1 MSHILLNNLPYA
13 ISLFFLLFIMKNIW
27 AIKLYLTRNI
37 YLFFLSALFSLSNTS
52 EGVNWCKY
60 MEIGSLE

>member
-1 MSHILLNNLPYA
+1 MQLA
-13 ISLFFLLFIMKNIW
+13 FFLLFIMKNIW

-37 YLFFLSALFSLSNTS
+37 YLFFLNALFSLSNTS

>member
-1 MSHILLNNLPYA
+1 MQLA
-13 ISLFFLLFIMKNIW
+13 FFLIFIMKNIW
-27 AIKLYLTRNI
+27 AIKLYLIRNI
-37 YLFFLSALFSLSNTS
+37 NLFFLSAPFSLSNTS